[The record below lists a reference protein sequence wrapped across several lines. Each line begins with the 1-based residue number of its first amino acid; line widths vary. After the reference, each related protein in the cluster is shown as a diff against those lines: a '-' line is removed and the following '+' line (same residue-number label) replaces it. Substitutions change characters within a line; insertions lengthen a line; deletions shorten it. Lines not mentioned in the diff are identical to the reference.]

1 MPNHGYFAQ
10 LDSTNTVVQ
19 VITGVPVDDYSDAD
33 GQAHIN
39 NVLGLSG
46 TWLHHEPFARAG
58 SLYTLTPI
66 YSAGVAGNDYGFI
79 APLMDNV
86 EHNRILSAG
95 VVVQNITT
103 RVADTSGFRY
113 NAAQPGM
120 IYHDGIDGFIFPKP
134 TDFPSFVLNT
144 TTGYWTPPV
153 AKLIDG
159 HERVWDETNMQWSYV
174 MPLSTLHTY
183 WLSAA
188 ADPTTGRIPSGTSVT
203 VNLHQLKGWYTGQE
217 LPDHILSAGNLG
229 TY

>member
-39 NVLGLSG
+39 NVLGLTG

-86 EHNRILSAG
+86 EHNRSTRSRETRNFCEHMA
-95 VVVQNITT
+95 VV
-103 RVADTSGFRY
+103 
-113 NAAQPGM
+113 
-120 IYHDGIDGFIFPKP
+120 
-134 TDFPSFVLNT
+134 
-144 TTGYWTPPV
+144 
-153 AKLIDG
+153 
-159 HERVWDETNMQWSYV
+159 DEI
-174 MPLSTLHTY
+174 PLQK
-183 WLSAA
+183 
-188 ADPTTGRIPSGTSVT
+188 VT
-203 VNLHQLKGWYTGQE
+203 K
-217 LPDHILSAGNLG
+217 DC
-229 TY
+229 